1 MRAILARP
9 TGGFGLA
16 EVEPPRIGRGEILLE
31 VKACGLC
38 GTDLAKLAQ
47 TESTGVILGHELAG
61 IVREVGPE
69 VERFGVGD
77 RVVVAH
83 HVPCGGCWACRHGH
97 ESMCRQFKTTNL
109 DPGGFAEFVRLS
121 ALHVAHVTFP
131 LPARMAF
138 EVAAFTE
145 PLACAVR
152 AVDRAEIQAGD
163 RIGVAGGGGMGLLIA
178 QVLRARGAD
187 PIVLEISE
195 ARLAL
200 ARALGVKTVI
210 NPSRE
215 DVAAAV
221 SELTAGLGLD
231 GLILTVVAKPILAQA
246 QRLVRAGA
254 RLTIFAGPADGP
266 ELPLDMADLYHREL
280 SLASAYSAS
289 PPALAEALD
298 LLATDQVRV
307 IPLISHR
314 LPLSAFEEGVRLQRD
329 GRATKVIFQP

>member
-9 TGGFGLA
+9 AGGFGLT
-16 EVEPPRIGRGEILLE
+16 EVEPPLIGPGELLLE

-38 GTDLAKLAQ
+38 GTDLTKLAQ
-47 TESTGVILGHELAG
+47 PDSAGVILGHELSG
-61 IVREVGPE
+61 VVRQVGPA
-69 VERFGVGD
+69 VERFRTGD
-77 RVVVAH
+77 HVVAAH

-97 ESMCRQFKTTNL
+97 DSMCQQFKATNL
-109 DPGGFAEFVRLS
+109 DPGGFAQFVRLS
-121 ALHVAHVTFP
+121 APHVAGVTFP
-131 LPARMAF
+131 LPAGMPF

-187 PIVLEISE
+187 PVVVEISE

-200 ARALGVKTVI
+200 ARSLGLQASV
-210 NPSRE
+210 NPSRQ
-215 DVAAAV
+215 DVARAV
-221 SELTAGLGLD
+221 HELTGGVGLD
-231 GLILTVVAKPILAQA
+231 GMILTVVSKAILAQA

-254 RLTIFAGPADGP
+254 RLTIFAGPGDGP
-266 ELPLDMADLYHREL
+266 ELPVDMADLYHREL
-280 SLASAYSAS
+280 SVSAAYSAS
-289 PPALAEALD
+289 PAALAEALD
-298 LLATDQVRV
+298 LLATDRVRV
-307 IPLISHR
+307 IPLITHR
-314 LPLSAFEEGVRLQRD
+314 LPLGAFEEGVRLQRD